1 MNLRASV
8 SARVRYAAGR
18 WAPGVCFQTMNPL
31 LLDFPNSF
39 DTERLTI
46 RAPRVEDAQEV
57 IEAVCESLPEL
68 RPWMPWAAEPP
79 ILEGTV
85 GRLRHAM
92 ANWITR
98 EDLLLHVHLKGTSTL
113 VMGGGLH
120 RIDWQAG
127 KFETGYWVRTKYAGQ
142 GFVTEAVNG
151 ITAFAF
157 KHLHA
162 NRVEIRCD
170 AQNIRSAA
178 VAKRCG
184 FLLEGILRHD
194 ALDVNGDL
202 RSTMVFSKL
211 SANEFNYYDE

>member
-1 MNLRASV
+1 
-8 SARVRYAAGR
+8 
-18 WAPGVCFQTMNPL
+18 MNPL
-31 LLDFPNSF
+31 LLDFPDSF
-39 DTERLTI
+39 DTDRLTI
-46 RAPRVEDAQEV
+46 RAPRVEDAQELV
-57 IEAVCESLPEL
+57 EAVIESLPEL
-68 RPWMPWAAEPP
+68 RPWMPWAKEAPTLDFE
-79 ILEGTV
+79 V
-85 GRLRHAM
+85 ARLRQAM
-92 ANWITR
+92 AQWITR
-98 EDLLLHVHLKGTSTL
+98 EELLLHVYLKSTTTL
-113 VMGGGLH
+113 VMCSGLH
-120 RIDWQAG
+120 RIDWRAG
-127 KFETGYWVRTKYAGQ
+127 KFEIGYWVRTKYMGQ

-194 ALDVNGDL
+194 SLDVTGEL
-202 RSTMVFSKL
+202 RSTMLFSKL

>member
-1 MNLRASV
+1 MAS
-8 SARVRYAAGR
+8 AKIRV
-18 WAPGVCFQTMNPL
+18 PSVLSEFMNPL
-31 LLDFPNSF
+31 LLDFPETF

-46 RAPRVEDAQEV
+46 RAPRVEDAQEIV
-57 IEAVCESLPEL
+57 EAVNESLPEL
-68 RPWMPWAAEPP
+68 RPWMPWAKEPP
-79 ILEGTV
+79 TLDFQIARQRQV
-85 GRLRHAM
+85 M
-92 ANWITR
+92 AQWITR
-98 EDLLLHVHLKGTSTL
+98 EELVLHAYLKGTSTL
-113 VMGGGLH
+113 VLSSGLH
-120 RIDWQAG
+120 RIDWQVG
-127 KFETGYWVRTKYAGQ
+127 KFETGYWVRTKFMGQ

-194 ALDVNGDL
+194 SLDESAEL
-202 RSTMVFSKL
+202 RSTLIFSKI
-211 SANEFNYYDE
+211 SAGEFNYYDE

>member
-1 MNLRASV
+1 
-8 SARVRYAAGR
+8 
-18 WAPGVCFQTMNPL
+18 MNPL
-31 LLDFPNSF
+31 LLDFPDSF

-46 RAPRVEDAQEV
+46 RAPRVEDAQAIV
-57 IEAVCESLPEL
+57 EAVTESLPEL
-68 RPWMPWAAEPP
+68 RPWMPWAKELPTLDFQIARQRQ
-79 ILEGTV
+79 V
-85 GRLRHAM
+85 M
-92 ANWITR
+92 AQWITR
-98 EDLLLHVHLKGTSTL
+98 EELVLHAYLKGTSTL
-113 VMGGGLH
+113 VLSSGLH

-127 KFETGYWVRTKYAGQ
+127 KFETGYWVRTKYMGQ

-157 KHLHA
+157 THLHA
-162 NRVEIRCD
+162 NRVVIRCD

-178 VAKRCG
+178 VARRCG

-194 ALDVNGDL
+194 TLDVNGHL